1 MRFFYA
7 QRSCSAASHIVL
19 EEAGASYEAIELDF
33 SAGEQRGEAFLAVNP
48 RGKVPVL
55 CDGAETITENV
66 AIQYYLTEK
75 FPEAGLRPADTVER
89 VKWLSTITWLSSTV
103 QPDARHITRPEN
115 YTEDPAG
122 IPAIV
127 RKGEKTLVR
136 LMGEIDSMLC
146 GKPWLMGEQYTTAD
160 PYALVFVGVAK
171 TNGIDLSPFGSLA
184 AWRARM
190 LSRPAVRKVLESEAN
205 ALIEPA

>member
-19 EEAGASYEAIELDF
+19 EEVGAPYEAIKLDF
-33 SAGEQRGEAFLAVNP
+33 SAGEQRGKAFLAVNP

-55 CDGAETITENV
+55 CDGAETVTENV

-75 FPEAGLRPADTVER
+75 FPEAELRPAGTIER

-115 YTEDPAG
+115 YTEDLAS

-136 LMGEIDSMLC
+136 LMGEIDLMLS
-146 GKPWLMGEQYTTAD
+146 GNPWLLGEQYTTAD

-171 TNGIDLSPFGSLA
+171 NNGIDLSPFGDLA

-205 ALIEPA
+205 ALIEPS